1 MALLLEPRSPN
12 ASEDA
17 KNIKELLRCT
27 LRADYGFGNGNQ
39 QAASPVSVNKRSF
52 DLFANDGDSDYTE
65 NDEVEDFFIH
75 TSRAVKQY
83 VHYF

>member
-1 MALLLEPRSPN
+1 MALLLDPRLSN
-12 ASEDA
+12 ASENA
-17 KNIKELLRCT
+17 KNMKELLRCT
-27 LRADYGFGNGNQ
+27 LRTDYGFGENQ

-52 DLFANDGDSDYTE
+52 DLFANDGDSE
-65 NDEVEDFFIH
+65 NDEAEDFFIH